1 MRAKPATPAQHM
13 IASRPARM
21 PAPETVAANMPASVE
36 ASAKPPMEAS
46 RARFDPALSA
56 RQVRK
61 APMAAHENKG
71 LSSIS
76 PSISMV
82 PAPKAARSPSD
93 RLALRRGKPADQ
105 RRSGKLNDALRSWSL
120 LTDEVK

>member
-1 MRAKPATPAQHM
+1 MRAKPAMPAQHM
-13 IASRPARM
+13 MASKPAAM
-21 PAPETVAANMPASVE
+21 PAPETVAANMPANVE
-36 ASAKPPMEAS
+36 ATAKPPIEAS

-61 APMAAHENKG
+61 APMAAQENSG
-71 LSSIS
+71 LCKNS

-105 RRSGKLNDALRSWSL
+105 RRSGKRNDALRSWSL